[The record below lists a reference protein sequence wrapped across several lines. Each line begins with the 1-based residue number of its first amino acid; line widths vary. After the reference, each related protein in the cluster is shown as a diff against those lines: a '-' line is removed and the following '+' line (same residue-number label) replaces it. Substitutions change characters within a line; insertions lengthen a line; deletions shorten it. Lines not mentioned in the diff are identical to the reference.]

1 MVEAEEGGGGGF
13 PVEEEEEEE
22 GDVRTGKETTIKTV
36 NAEIGFDE
44 NFVSYTILEIEIV
57 HL

>member
-13 PVEEEEEEE
+13 PVEEEEEE

-36 NAEIGFDE
+36 NAEIGFNE
-44 NFVSYTILEIEIV
+44 NVVRYTILDIEIV
-57 HL
+57 HP